1 MKIGIQTWGSHGDIR
16 PFIALAE
23 GLQTGG
29 HDVTLAV
36 TCVDNDAY
44 GDGYSYSGVKLLNI
58 ASPVISDREELSR
71 KTAIVFKQINPVK
84 QIQLMIEY
92 FFLPVEE
99 EMFAASERLCKENE
113 LVIGHFFH
121 YPINTAALLHQKN
134 YVSVTLV
141 HSAIPSSYNPPS
153 GLPNL
158 GRPANRLVWKLA
170 QGIMNLS
177 IKKYADR
184 LRQRHGMP
192 RAKDLLNNVWVSKQL
207 SLIAVSPQICSKR
220 PDWPDNYHVCGFFT
234 KPDISLEGS
243 VNDDLENFLSSGE
256 APVFLSFGSIMSG
269 EEIQETLHLFYEAVK
284 LAKVRAII
292 QCPNWKKFNLNSNDQ
307 IHYTG
312 YTPHALV
319 FPRCSAIV
327 HHGGA
332 GTTQASLLSGRPSI
346 VVPHTAEQE
355 FWASELKRL
364 GVALNFLRRRSLSA
378 TRLAK
383 RINMTLANND
393 LTSNAD
399 VIARKMASEDGVT
412 NAVNIINARFS
423 S

>member
-23 GLQTGG
+23 GLQKAG

-44 GDGYSYSGVKLLNI
+44 AGDDSYSGVKLLNI
-58 ASPVISDREELSR
+58 ASPVISDKEDLSR
-71 KTAIVFKQINPVK
+71 KTAIVFKQINPAK
-84 QIQLMIEY
+84 QLQLMIDY
-92 FFLPVEE
+92 FFLPVEK
-99 EMFAASERLCKENE
+99 EMFAASEQLCKENE
-113 LVIGHFFH
+113 LIIGHFFH
-121 YPINTAALLHQKN
+121 YPINTAALLHKKN

-141 HSAIPSSYNPPS
+141 HSAIPSIYYPPS
-153 GLPNL
+153 GIPNL
-158 GRPANRLVWKLA
+158 GKFANRFAWKLA
-170 QGIMNLS
+170 QGIMNLT

-184 LRQRHGMP
+184 LRQRNGMAP
-192 RAKDLLNNVWVSKQL
+192 AKDLLNNVWVSKQL

-243 VNDDLENFLSSGE
+243 VSDDMENFLSSGE
-256 APVFLSFGSIMSG
+256 APVFMSFGSIMSG
-269 EEIQETLHLFYEAVK
+269 EEIQDTLNLFFEAAK

-292 QCPNWKKFNLNSNDQ
+292 QSPNWKKYNLNPNDQ

-327 HHGGA
+327 HHAGA

-346 VVPHTAEQE
+346 AVPHTAEQE
-355 FWASELKRL
+355 FWASE
-364 GVALNFLRRRSLSA
+364 
-378 TRLAK
+378 
-383 RINMTLANND
+383 
-393 LTSNAD
+393 
-399 VIARKMASEDGVT
+399 
-412 NAVNIINARFS
+412 
-423 S
+423 